1 MSLCEQLACPL
12 EGGRSPVRKNPGP
25 MLWDLPPRSAVLHT
39 ARYLAA
45 TVPKCVCIG
54 EALQGEREDRTSS
67 EPADLHFTVN
77 NRRKGREE
85 EEGCVKK
92 SLTEAR
98 NRALQTNVDSSKYYK
113 CLNHSKS
120 KNVTDTW
127 VILKPSLCVSA
138 PMTRNCCLEGRAVGA
153 LVKQ

>member
-1 MSLCEQLACPL
+1 MNNWPAPWRE
-12 EGGRSPVRKNPGP
+12 
-25 MLWDLPPRSAVLHT
+25 D
-39 ARYLAA
+39 
-45 TVPKCVCIG
+45 TVPSARTQARRSGTYHHIQQSSIRPDIWLPQSQNVSVSVKHYR
-54 EALQGEREDRTSS
+54 EREDRTSS

-120 KNVTDTW
+120 KNVTDNW